1 MFGVL
6 LRIQLAFN
14 RWFEKAVLED
24 RYRYLARRGGFEEGF
39 DNRLGYYRERK
50 QYGAVRLA
58 YSDARYQ
65 HAYGKLDGMD
75 KNKNKK

>member
-1 MFGVL
+1 MFAVM

-39 DNRLGYYRERK
+39 DRKLADYRKRR

-58 YSDARYQ
+58 YSDARYE
-65 HAYGKLDGMD
+65 YLYKSVDDMRKGRK
-75 KNKNKK
+75 